1 MAADIQPPPGSRHQQ
16 EGPGGEHG
24 RRRRQLGGLAA
35 GFVLG
40 WVIGFLVEYV
50 IGSRLVTGSASD
62 PFSIAFGLPAALGIM
77 FGLFGLMLG
86 TTREVE
92 VVDAPVREPRYRRL
106 GKAATSERGQ
116 LQGSSVRPRTPDD
129 VDPER

>member
-1 MAADIQPPPGSRHQQ
+1 MAADIQPPPGSLHQQ
-16 EGPGGEHG
+16 EGPGGARG
-24 RRRRQLGGLAA
+24 RRRRQLGGLVA

>member
-1 MAADIQPPPGSRHQQ
+1 MATDTQPPPGSLHQQ

-24 RRRRQLGGLAA
+24 RRRRQFGGLAA

-40 WVIGFLVEYV
+40 WLIGFLLEYA
-50 IGSRLVTGSASD
+50 IGSKLVTGSASD
-62 PFSIAFGLPAALGIM
+62 PFSVAFGLPAALGIM

-92 VVDAPVREPRYRRL
+92 VIDAPVREPRYRGL

-116 LQGSSVRPRTPDD
+116 LPGSTVAPRTPDD
-129 VDPER
+129 VDASR

>member
-1 MAADIQPPPGSRHQQ
+1 MAANIQPPPGSLHQQ

-24 RRRRQLGGLAA
+24 RRKRQLGGLAA

-40 WVIGFLVEYV
+40 WVIGFIVEYA

-62 PFSIAFGLPAALGIM
+62 PFSVAFGLPAALGIM

-92 VVDAPVREPRYRRL
+92 VIDAPVREPRYRRL
-106 GKAATSERGQ
+106 GKAATSGRGQ
-116 LQGSSVRPRTPDD
+116 LQGSTVKPRMPDD
-129 VDPER
+129 VGPDR

>member
-1 MAADIQPPPGSRHQQ
+1 MATDAQPPSESLHQQ

-24 RRRRQLGGLAA
+24 RRTRQLGGLAA

-40 WVIGFLVEYV
+40 WVIGFLVEYA

-62 PFSIAFGLPAALGIM
+62 PFSVAFGLPAALGIM

-92 VVDAPVREPRYRRL
+92 VVDAPVRDPRYRRL

-116 LQGSSVRPRTPDD
+116 LQGSTVPPRTPDD
-129 VDPER
+129 VELG

>member
-1 MAADIQPPPGSRHQQ
+1 MAPNIQPPPGSLHQQ

-24 RRRRQLGGLAA
+24 RRKRQLGGLAA

-40 WVIGFLVEYV
+40 WVIGFIVEYA

-62 PFSIAFGLPAALGIM
+62 PFSVAFGLPAALGIM

-92 VVDAPVREPRYRRL
+92 VIDAPVREPRYRRL

-116 LQGSSVRPRTPDD
+116 LQGSTVKPRTPDD
-129 VDPER
+129 VGPDR

>member
-1 MAADIQPPPGSRHQQ
+1 MATHPPARALDE
-16 EGPGGEHG
+16 EGPGQRHG
-24 RRRRQLGGLAA
+24 RRRRQLIGLAA

-40 WVIGFLVEYV
+40 WLVGFLVEFA
-50 IGSRLVTGSASD
+50 IGSSLVTGSASD

-77 FGLFGLMLG
+77 FGLFGLMLA

-106 GKAATSERGQ
+106 GRAATSERGQ
-116 LQGSSVRPRTPDD
+116 MQGSTVAPRTPDD
-129 VDPER
+129 PPPG